1 MSKENKLLD
10 ELCHSVLMAQIRGFS
25 LSDIRLFFEKINEIK
40 RLIVE
45 AKGRH
50 GISAGMVARLK
61 AVAAR
66 ENPNPMGVDYFCGLA
81 EGERLTAKAV
91 LRDMVAR

>member
-10 ELCHSVLMAQIRGFS
+10 ELAYSLVMAQIHGFS
-25 LSDIRLFFEKINEIK
+25 LSSILPLCDKINEIK

-50 GISAGMVARLK
+50 GISASMVTRLK
-61 AVAAR
+61 AVVAR
-66 ENPNPMGVDYFCGLA
+66 ENPNSMGVDYLCGIA
-81 EGERLTAKAV
+81 EGERLTAEAV
-91 LRDMVAR
+91 LKDMVAQ

>member
-10 ELCHSVLMAQIRGFS
+10 ELAYSIIAWPINGFL
-25 LSDIRLFFEKINEIK
+25 LSDIPPLADKINEIK

-50 GISAGMVARLK
+50 GLSLSMVTRLK
-61 AVAAR
+61 AVVAR
-66 ENPNPMGVDYFCGLA
+66 ENPNPMGVDYLCGLA
-81 EGERLTAKAV
+81 EGERLTAEAV
-91 LRDMVAR
+91 LKDMVAQ